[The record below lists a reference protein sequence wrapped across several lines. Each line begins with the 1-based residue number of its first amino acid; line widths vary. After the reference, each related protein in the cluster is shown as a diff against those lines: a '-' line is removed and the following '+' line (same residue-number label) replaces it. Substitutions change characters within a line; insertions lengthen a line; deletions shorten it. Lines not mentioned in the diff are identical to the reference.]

1 MFIDD
6 VKNQYTYLN
15 SLKNVVWEQPIEI
28 VIDKDRGVGINPDIE
43 PLLNKLT
50 KERPTWRFKATARA
64 YPGSSPLKLSRFSI
78 YDCDEELGEV
88 WLEHHWRSEEV
99 RFFFTNF
106 RLDKARRRHMPN
118 YTTKIDVA
126 AKKIVKAFHMK
137 TPKERA
143 AEAMEAVRTA
153 VSNLHNETTWPLRKA
168 KNAIEADLYNYAAR
182 NWDELKH
189 ILSPDAQK
197 IDLPGLMQSFV
208 DTYEMAKAASGGEGA
223 NVRIEPNGTYLVSR
237 PENDSFDVV
246 SYTDATLP
254 DHLRGALGL
263 LKMLDD
269 KASVAGL
276 GLRINRNLYFVMD
289 KRDESNAT

>member
-64 YPGSSPLKLSRFSI
+64 YPGSSPVKFSRFSI

-88 WLEHHWRSEEV
+88 WLENHWRSEEV
-99 RFFFTNF
+99 RFFFNNF
-106 RLDKARRRHMPN
+106 RLERTRQRSMPN
-118 YTTKIDVA
+118 YTTKVDVA
-126 AKKIVKAFHMK
+126 AKRIVKSFHMK

-143 AEAMEAVRTA
+143 FEALGNVRE
-153 VSNLHNETTWPLRKA
+153 VSSKLINDTSWPLQRA
-168 KNAIEADLYNYAAR
+168 KRVVEAALYEYAAR
-182 NWDELKH
+182 HWDEVKPL
-189 ILSPDAQK
+189 LGQDGQS
-197 IDLPGLMQSFV
+197 IDLPKLLEEANEASAMGYAVQQGLGVS
-208 DTYEMAKAASGGEGA
+208 
-223 NVRIEPNGTYLVSR
+223 VRIEPNNTYSVSR
-237 PENDSFDVV
+237 PENDTFHVV

-254 DHLRGALGL
+254 DHIRGALGL
-263 LKMLDD
+263 LKLMDD
-269 KASVAGL
+269 RSTVAGL
-276 GLRINRNLYFVMD
+276 GLRVNRNLYFVID
-289 KRDESNAT
+289 KRDESNA